1 MPEWL
6 FACPVSS
13 SDIDYLVQ
21 NQADLVFSKPSCNA
35 NTNAMDL
42 PRRIGYFELWS
53 QNRPCDKFNPEQ
65 IAAGALTH
73 VNIAF
78 AGIDDKFSITDTDGG
93 MIARIAHLKK
103 RYVGLRV
110 NIAIGIIKVFAIIV
124 LEKLKIF

>member
-1 MPEWL
+1 MPKWL

-13 SDIDYLVQ
+13 NDPEFPVKSR
-21 NQADLVFSKPSCNA
+21 ADLDISQPSCNE

-73 VNIAF
+73 INIAF

-93 MIARIAHLKK
+93 MVARIAHLKK

-110 NIAIGIIKVFAIIV
+110 NIAIGIYKAFALTV
-124 LEKLKIF
+124 YEKLRTI

>member
-1 MPEWL
+1 MSKWL
-6 FACPVSS
+6 FAGPVGPINFENLVHSHA
-13 SDIDYLVQ
+13 DIDC
-21 NQADLVFSKPSCNA
+21 SKPSCSA

-78 AGIDDKFSITDTDGG
+78 AGIDEKFSITDTDGG
-93 MIARIAHLKK
+93 MVARVAHLKK

-110 NIAIGIIKVFAIIV
+110 NIAIGIYNV
-124 LEKLKIF
+124 LAQAYSI

>member
-6 FACPVSS
+6 SPCAVSA
-13 SDIDYLVQ
+13 SDLEYLVQ
-21 NQADLVFSKPSCNA
+21 SHTDLDSSKPSCDA

-73 VNIAF
+73 INIAF

-93 MIARIAHLKK
+93 MVARIAHLKK

-110 NIAIGIIKVFAIIV
+110 NIAIGIYNV
-124 LEKLKIF
+124 LATTAHEKLKVF